1 MEKLKN
7 KVLGRG
13 LHALF
18 NDNNK
23 SELLGSEKSIVEI
36 NLENIFVNPLQPRKH
51 FDKEKI
57 EELALSI
64 KEHGIIQPITVRKIA
79 TNHYQ
84 LISGERRVRASKFLC
99 IKTIPAYLRKVEE
112 DKILEMALIE
122 NIQRSDLNPIEIAL
136 SYQKL
141 AEDCNFT
148 QEEIAK
154 KVGKKRSTIAN
165 FLRILSLPE
174 IIKKAIREYS
184 ISMGHAKAIISL
196 GIESIQTEILKQIIN
211 KGLSVRETENI
222 CRKILQKH
230 NSEAIM
236 DGFFT
241 QRPSTKKNKEVNLET
256 KPTTF
261 SKEDNAAMG
270 KNIQPFHST
279 IVNTL
284 AHLTKKLNTKINIK
298 INNEDIHENILNLEA
313 IKETDFKNGQLI
325 INFDSIQK
333 LNEILNI
340 IKK

>member
-13 LHALF
+13 LGALF
-18 NDNNK
+18 NDNSK
-23 SELLGSEKSIVEI
+23 TELLEFKSSITEI
-36 NLENIFVNPLQPRKH
+36 DLKHIFVNPLQPRKY
-51 FDKEKI
+51 FDREKI

-64 KEHGIIQPITVRKIA
+64 KEHGIIQPITVRKVED
-79 TNHYQ
+79 NHYQ

-99 IKTIPAYLRKVEE
+99 LKTIPAYLRKVEE
-112 DKILEMALIE
+112 SKILEMALIE

-141 AEDCNFT
+141 VEDCTFT

-154 KVGKKRSTIAN
+154 RVGKKRSTITN
-165 FLRILSLPE
+165 FLRILNLPE
-174 IIKKAIREYS
+174 KIKKAIRECS
-184 ISMGHAKAIISL
+184 ISMGHAKALISL
-196 GIESIQTEILKQIIN
+196 EIESNQMEVLKYIIN

-222 CRKILQKH
+222 CRKTIT
-230 NSEAIM
+230 

-241 QRPSTKKNKEVNLET
+241 QTPKKNEKVNFET
-256 KPTTF
+256 GASTL
-261 SKEDNAAMG
+261 SKEKINKRCSTAIE
-270 KNIQPFHST
+270 KNTQSFHSN

-284 AHLTKKLNTKINIK
+284 SHLTKKLNTKINIK
-298 INNEDIHENILNLEA
+298 INDEDIHGNSLNLKDVREA
-313 IKETDFKNGQLI
+313 DFKNGQLI
-325 INFDSIQK
+325 ISFDSIQR